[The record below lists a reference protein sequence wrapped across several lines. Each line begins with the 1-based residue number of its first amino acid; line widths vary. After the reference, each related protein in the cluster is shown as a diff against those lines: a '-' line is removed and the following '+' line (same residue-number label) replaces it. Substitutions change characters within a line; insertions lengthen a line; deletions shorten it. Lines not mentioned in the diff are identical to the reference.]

1 MIREPRDPD
10 DDLLP
15 LVDEEP
21 TCAGLSP
28 LADWRLVLAIFGIVA
43 VVAFGLP
50 AVLGI

>member
-15 LVDEEP
+15 LVDEAP
-21 TCAGLSP
+21 AVGRSP
-28 LADWRLVLAIFGIVA
+28 LASWPIALMLAGIVA

-50 AVLGI
+50 AVLGL